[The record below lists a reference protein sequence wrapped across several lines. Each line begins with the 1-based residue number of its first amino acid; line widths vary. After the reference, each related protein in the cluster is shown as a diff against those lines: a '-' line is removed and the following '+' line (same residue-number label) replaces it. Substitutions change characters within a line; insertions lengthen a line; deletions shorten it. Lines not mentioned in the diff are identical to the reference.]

1 MNEGFELQDSTWF
14 LLTGVFIR
22 NPTLLLKLMQS
33 VTEVRIPSVNDES
46 SQVMSNWSCLSHG
59 KYLGLSVVVTV
70 PPSPTE
76 MCFLFRYGLV
86 PLGKPSRSL
95 ALTVGRI

>member
-33 VTEVRIPSVNDES
+33 VTEVRIPSVNDKS
-46 SQVMSNWSCLSHG
+46 SQVMSNWSSHG